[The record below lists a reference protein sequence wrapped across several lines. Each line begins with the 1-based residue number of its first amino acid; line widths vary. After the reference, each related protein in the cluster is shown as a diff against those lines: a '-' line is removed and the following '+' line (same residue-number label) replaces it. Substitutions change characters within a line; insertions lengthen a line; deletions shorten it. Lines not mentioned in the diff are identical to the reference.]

1 MSVLLPSLNQEVE
14 LSSSDWKAI
23 LENYDFRKLLNQY
36 QGIDIMKSLVYK
48 LVDILADTAEN
59 AEHFD

>member
-1 MSVLLPSLNQEVE
+1 MSILLPSLNQVVE
-14 LSSSDWKAI
+14 LSPSDWKAI
-23 LENYDFRKLLNQY
+23 LENYDFRELLNQY
-36 QGIDIMKSLVYK
+36 QGIDIIKSLVYK